1 MNKATSWEDKY
12 SEIEEAYR
20 YAESVRSFLFACMGV
35 NPSYGSKREFE
46 AIGIQDA
53 IDQLKNQADNLRA
66 VADLEKIDRIL
77 GRDSNNILKVLR
89 SCDLMLSALTE
100 ISTLEEAPAK
110 LPVDKIRFFREIPE
124 DILHLSYSGF
134 SKYVDLL
141 VRAYGK
147 IVDLLQP
154 GTFNRSQTEELET
167 VYRSLPGILAYQN
180 SSTANKPKR
189 GRRSKADLKSRSNRE
204 LLIAILLKHHRYE
217 SKNGLNLDPISTEEA
232 RKQLGKSVATLS
244 KTWKEIQPTLTYAN
258 YAKLCGRY
266 ESLEKLLKA
275 IDSKEGYLERSN
287 KEEAIDNS
295 EG

>member
-35 NPSYGSKREFE
+35 NPSYDSKREFE

-180 SSTANKPKR
+180 SSTANKPK
-189 GRRSKADLKSRSNRE
+189 KSRSSEAIRKE
-204 LLIAILLKHHRYE
+204 KDFLYLLDRYE
-217 SKNGLNLDPISTEEA
+217 AWKAKTTEKTRKKRLNPKGWLREYALWTDKTLAIYRRYVST
-232 RKQLGKSVATLS
+232 KLKDGKSQEIDPSS
-244 KTWKEIQPTLTYAN
+244 KLAQ
-258 YAKLCGRY
+258 GR
-266 ESLEKLLKA
+266 
-275 IDSKEGYLERSN
+275 IDSIIKYAQKIKRERF
-287 KEEAIDNS
+287 KGDE
-295 EG
+295 